1 MNSLQTKS
9 VRNIGELQLI
19 PLGKHPN
26 GSGDDLIK
34 VLAGHILLG
43 FAKTEAEAF
52 QLFNKYSYE

>member
-1 MNSLQTKS
+1 MKTQHTKS
-9 VRNIGELQLI
+9 VRNIGDIQLV

-34 VLAGHILLG
+34 VLAGRILLG
-43 FAKTEAEAF
+43 FATSEAEAF